1 VIGLTGGV
9 ATGKSSVSTVLE
21 ENGFEIIDAD
31 KISREVSLFI

>member
-9 ATGKSSVSTVLE
+9 ATGKSSVSKVLE